1 MSGEE
6 RLQVGLHLHELAC
19 EIARDSIR
27 ALLPNA
33 SVAEVEEEL
42 RLRRRMAYEINTQ
55 PQSRSGFIVTS
66 LHNLQATFGHH
77 ERWVGGSRW
86 LRCWLR

>member
-1 MSGEE
+1 MTPHESRKRQIEKYRLMSGEE

-55 PQSRSGFIVTS
+55 P
-66 LHNLQATFGHH
+66 
-77 ERWVGGSRW
+77 
-86 LRCWLR
+86 

>member
-1 MSGEE
+1 MTPHESRKRQIEKYRLMSGEE
-6 RLQVGLHLHELAC
+6 RLQVGLDLHELAC

-55 PQSRSGFIVTS
+55 P
-66 LHNLQATFGHH
+66 
-77 ERWVGGSRW
+77 
-86 LRCWLR
+86 

>member
-6 RLQVGLHLHELAC
+6 RLQVGLQLHELAC

-42 RLRRRMAYEINTQ
+42 HSRLRLAYESNTQ
-55 PQSRSGFIVTS
+55 
-66 LHNLQATFGHH
+66 QA
-77 ERWVGGSRW
+77 SQ
-86 LRCWLR
+86 